1 MKRKIRQTVL
11 IETEQISILFD
22 RTKQDF
28 MFCQKCEIESVML
41 PPEKIVEVTDFKI
54 REIYRLIESERV
66 HFIEN
71 EKVFVCLESLLNK
84 ENKE

>member
-1 MKRKIRQTVL
+1 MKKRIRQTVL

-22 RTKQDF
+22 RSKQDF
-28 MFCQKCEIESVML
+28 MFCEKCKIESVLL
-41 PPEKIVEVTDFKI
+41 PPEKIAKVTNFQI

-71 EKVFVCLESLLNK
+71 EKVYVCLESLLNQ
-84 ENKE
+84 EL

>member
-1 MKRKIRQTVL
+1 MKKRIRQTVL

-22 RTKQDF
+22 RSKQDF
-28 MFCQKCEIESVML
+28 KFCKQCKIKSVML
-41 PPEKIVEVTDFKI
+41 PPEKIAEVTSFAI

-71 EKVFVCLESLLNK
+71 EKVFVCLESLLNQ
-84 ENKE
+84 EN